1 MRLFY
6 SPFVSVGPIYASWL
20 GSPLMLNQSPTFFC
34 VGFGLD
40 MGLEYEDNDLYRS
53 FRDFY
58 YDIIPEFK
66 SVGRVVNIKVCCNHE
81 PHLRG
86 NVYVQ
91 YKRWVGTDCAVESS
105 ALCRLVHCVATQYSG
120 ETAFRTVLNISP
132 KWS

>member
-1 MRLFY
+1 M
-6 SPFVSVGPIYASWL
+6 
-20 GSPLMLNQSPTFFC
+20 
-34 VGFGLD
+34 GFGLD

-91 YKRWVGTDCAVESS
+91 YKR
-105 ALCRLVHCVATQYSG
+105 
-120 ETAFRTVLNISP
+120 
-132 KWS
+132 

>member
-1 MRLFY
+1 
-6 SPFVSVGPIYASWL
+6 
-20 GSPLMLNQSPTFFC
+20 
-34 VGFGLD
+34 

-58 YDIIPEFK
+58 YDIVPEFK

-91 YKRWVGTDCAVESS
+91 YR
-105 ALCRLVHCVATQYSG
+105 R
-120 ETAFRTVLNISP
+120 
-132 KWS
+132 

>member
-1 MRLFY
+1 MRTQVHLPVLFTQL
-6 SPFVSVGPIYASWL
+6 VSSDRSYAFSA
-20 GSPLMLNQSPTFFC
+20 S
-34 VGFGLD
+34 D

-58 YDIIPEFK
+58 YDIVPEFK

-91 YKRWVGTDCAVESS
+91 YR
-105 ALCRLVHCVATQYSG
+105 R
-120 ETAFRTVLNISP
+120 
-132 KWS
+132 